1 MGSAFHHNTCLHA
14 NDLVGILD
22 GAQPVSH
29 NNDGLLTT
37 VDELIK
43 RCLHQSLRL
52 CVKGGCGL
60 VEEEQLWFADK
71 GTSDRNALLLASGKL
86 DASFTDSSLINVR
99 EELKVVQEVVCI
111 RLVASI
117 IDHGFNLRVSLVI
130 ELEAV
135 GDILTNR
142 AREEHGLLLHDCDL
156 LVEPLGVKL
165 LDVASVEE
173 DLTLIWVIEALH
185 K

>member
-1 MGSAFHHNTCLHA
+1 M
-14 NDLVGILD
+14 
-22 GAQPVSH
+22 
-29 NNDGLLTT
+29 
-37 VDELIK
+37 
-43 RCLHQSLRL
+43 
-52 CVKGGCGL
+52 
-60 VEEEQLWFADK
+60 
-71 GTSDRNALLLASGKL
+71 
-86 DASFTDSSLINVR
+86 
-99 EELKVVQEVVCI
+99 
-111 RLVASI
+111 ASI